1 MFTQF
6 SLLLVQDGGD
16 QEGFLEVFQQSF
28 RDLWPE
34 IAGRAPRTIVAI
46 GVFLVFAVLAVVA
59 RRALKT
65 ALVRTSIAPR
75 IRILITRI
83 VIILTLFVG
92 GLIFL
97 VIVTEASLGRVLT
110 GFGLL
115 SVGVGLALKSPLENM
130 ISGIITILVAP
141 FRIGDEIEVSGY
153 AGRVEDISIH
163 DTIIRTF
170 DGKRVAI
177 PNVDVYLNVVV
188 NQTAYPLR
196 RYDVIVGIH
205 YNDDLPKA
213 MDIARQT
220 LNSTGGVRESPEP
233 IVLTET
239 LNEYSVDMILRFWSE
254 PSMQNQFEV
263 VSEVTKN
270 VKLAFDREGITIPF
284 PISTLHIPEGD
295 GKGAGKLQVR
305 ITGEP
310 SDPNGNRK

>member
-1 MFTQF
+1 M
-6 SLLLVQDGGD
+6 
-16 QEGFLEVFQQSF
+16 EVFRDSF

-46 GVFLVFAVLAVVA
+46 GVFLIFAVLAFIA
-59 RRALKT
+59 RQALQT
-65 ALVRTSIAPR
+65 ALARTAMAPR
-75 IRILITRI
+75 IRILIIRI
-83 VIILTLFVG
+83 IIILTLVVG

-130 ISGIITILVAP
+130 ISGILTILVAP

-153 AGRVEDISIH
+153 AGRVENINIH
-163 DTIIRTF
+163 DTIVRTF

-177 PNVDVYLNVVV
+177 PNVDVYLNPVV

-196 RYDVIVGIH
+196 RYDVVVGIH
-205 YNDDLPKA
+205 YNDYLPKA
-213 MDIARQT
+213 MEIAQEI
-220 LNSTGGVRESPEP
+220 LDLADGVRESPEP
-233 IVLTET
+233 VVLAET

-254 PSMQNQFEV
+254 PSMQNQFKV
-263 VSEVTKN
+263 ISDVTTN

-284 PISTLHIPEGD
+284 PIRTFHIPDDEA
-295 GKGAGKLQVR
+295 KGAGELQIRV
-305 ITGEP
+305 TEESP
-310 SDPNGNRK
+310 ESSSSDGNKE